1 MKWKRVG
8 SFGTYLNV
16 RRKGRI
22 QQNDPKSPR
31 ESGELKE
38 LMIHHV
44 SYYHPSLH
52 FTSLHFNFSSQEES
66 GLYPFSSMNGY
77 RDLSAQLRAHI
88 HKISST
94 QVLFSPL
101 PPLWFLSFKKNK
113 ETNKSGFFRW
123 SPNCQI
129 ALFVCLV
136 WRSSEL
142 LNLTLTF
149 LRVSFTYF
157 IIRRSRL

>member
-1 MKWKRVG
+1 MWEEKAEYNRMTQKVQDSQESWK
-8 SFGTYLNV
+8 SWWYMWATT
-16 RRKGRI
+16 I
-22 QQNDPKSPR
+22 PP
-31 ESGELKE
+31 
-38 LMIHHV
+38 
-44 SYYHPSLH
+44 

-66 GLYPFSSMNGY
+66 GLYPFSSMNGC

-94 QVLFSPL
+94 QVLFPPL
-101 PPLWFLSFKKNK
+101 PPLWFLSFKKK
-113 ETNKSGFFRW
+113 RDKQVRFLQMEPKLS
-123 SPNCQI
+123 NC
-129 ALFVCLV
+129 FVCLV

-149 LRVSFTYF
+149 LRVSFTHF